1 VGRVVSPA
9 DRNIGTVI
17 LDLSPTE
24 SRCQT
29 QADHNRWYLG
39 GVGGRGLVRA
49 FHMGWAYPP
58 AMVRMTVLA
67 SGSKGNSTI
76 VSSATTRIL
85 VDAGLSCR
93 ELMKRMRAAGEQPEA
108 LDAILITHEHQDHVQ
123 GMAVTARKLGIPVY
137 LTEPTH
143 RAWVRWMT
151 PQKRITYA
159 EWLEQRRASVQRS
172 AFSVQEKQGAGSREQ
187 GAEDGVRRSALGV
200 QECDLASVRCSADV
214 GAEPDPEEKA
224 AAEEAITEAAKEP
237 QRDPAALP
245 AVEYF
250 RAGSGFRIGDIAITP
265 FTIPHDAADP
275 VGFVFEAD
283 GVRIAIA
290 TDLGYMPSNVSVQL
304 RGCDVLMLESN
315 HDVDMLRD
323 GPYPWSVKQRVM
335 SRVGH
340 LSNDAAAEFLARSYD
355 GGAAYVVLAHLS
367 ENNNLPELARISA
380 ERALRD
386 RMSLLANHLLLAEQD
401 RPLEAIVL

>member
-1 VGRVVSPA
+1 
-9 DRNIGTVI
+9 
-17 LDLSPTE
+17 
-24 SRCQT
+24 
-29 QADHNRWYLG
+29 
-39 GVGGRGLVRA
+39 
-49 FHMGWAYPP
+49 
-58 AMVRMTVLA
+58 MVRMTVLA
-67 SGSKGNSTI
+67 SGSKGNSTLI
-76 VSSATTRIL
+76 ASATTRIL

-93 ELMKRMRAAGEQPEA
+93 ELMKRMKAAGEEPRA

-159 EWLEQRRASVQRS
+159 EWLQKRR
-172 AFSVQEKQGAGSREQ
+172 QEAEDRRQAEGAGCRVQ
-187 GAEDGVRRSALGV
+187 GAEGGADTVQAESSA
-200 QECDLASVRCSADV
+200 RCSTDV
-214 GAEPDPEEKA
+214 AAEPDEEEKA
-224 AAEEAITEAAKEP
+224 AVEEVIAEAAREP
-237 QRDPAALP
+237 ERDPASLP
-245 AVEYF
+245 SVEYF
-250 RAGSGFRIGDIAITP
+250 RSGSGFRIGDIAVTP

-304 RGCDVLMLESN
+304 RRCDVLMLESN

-340 LSNDAAAEFLARSYD
+340 LSNDAAAEFLEKGYD

-401 RPLEAIVL
+401 RPMGAIVL